1 MRSAVPG
8 MWMVSPY
15 FWMIILQEALK
26 IRDFKI
32 VDFRIDTILR
42 GPVTRCKSNDLF
54 SMTVNLFDFYLC
66 FPGSCK
72 QGKWITGPLCQ
83 LQERVENLVLKAV
96 AENRCGAPDPSL
108 RLRLRSG

>member
-1 MRSAVPG
+1 
-8 MWMVSPY
+8 
-15 FWMIILQEALK
+15 MIILQKALK

-32 VDFRIDTILR
+32 VDVRVDTILR

-72 QGKWITGPLCQ
+72 QGKGITGPP
-83 LQERVENLVLKAV
+83 VSV
-96 AENRCGAPDPSL
+96 AGKSGESDAGNRS
-108 RLRLRSG
+108 